1 MSHHEPDM
9 FGGDAP
15 DSRGEQSIAA
25 DAPLA
30 ERMRPRALEEFAGQE
45 ELLGPTSLLRNM
57 IDRDQVS
64 SMIFWGPPGSGKTTL
79 AFIIASSTNSEFVKL
94 SAVTS
99 GLADV
104 RRVMDAAKK
113 IKSGFGRRT
122 ILFIDE
128 IHRFNKAQQDAFLP
142 HVEDGTI
149 TLIGAT
155 TENPSF
161 SVIGPLLSRCR
172 VLVLKALSV
181 ENVTDILRRALH
193 DEEHGLGAEHVDA
206 SEAFLT
212 ALAQVAD
219 GDARRALNLLE
230 LAARHAVRDHEGT
243 ARLDDPALIEELT
256 RRTHLFYD
264 KSGEEHYNLISAL
277 HKSLRKSD
285 PDAAIYWLKRMLQS
299 GEDPRY
305 TARRMIRFASEDVG
319 LADPQALVQAIAAHD
334 AFERL
339 GSPEGELALI
349 QCAVYLA
356 TAPKSNALYAAEHAV
371 KEEIER
377 SGSLP
382 TPIHLRNAPTQLMKE
397 IGYGKEY
404 QYDHDSPDH
413 YSPQICLPDGLKGAS
428 EFYKP
433 GPFGFEK
440 EIQKR
445 LDWWKGKRSEAEKK

>member
-1 MSHHEPDM
+1 MNDEPDM
-9 FGGDAP
+9 FGLGEENATAPESPPGD
-15 DSRGEQSIAA
+15 S
-25 DAPLA
+25 PLA
-30 ERMRPRALEEFAGQE
+30 ERMRPHSLEEFVGQE
-45 ELLGPTSLLRNM
+45 ELLGPASLLRRM
-57 IDRDQVS
+57 IAQDQVS
-64 SMIFWGPPGSGKTTL
+64 SMILWGPPGSGKTTL
-79 AFIIASSTNSEFVKL
+79 ASIIAASTNSEFTKL

-104 RRVMDAAKK
+104 RRVVERARRSRSAT
-113 IKSGFGRRT
+113 GRRT

-172 VLVLKALSV
+172 VLVLKALTV
-181 ENVTDILRRALH
+181 ENVAEILRHALE
-193 DEEHGLGAEHVDA
+193 DEQRGLGREKIAISDDVRRA
-206 SEAFLT
+206 M
-212 ALAQVAD
+212 AQLAD

-230 LAARHAVRDHEGT
+230 LAAKHAPRDEEGR
-243 ARLDDPALIEELT
+243 AQMSDPAFIEQIT

-264 KSGEEHYNLISAL
+264 KTGEEHYNLISAL

-285 PDAAIYWLKRMLQS
+285 PDAAIYWLMRMLKS

-305 TARRMIRFASEDVG
+305 ASRRMIRFASEDVG
-319 LADPQALVQAIAAHD
+319 LADPQALIHAIAAHD

-356 TAPKSNALYAAEHAV
+356 TAPKSNSLYAAESAV
-371 KEEIER
+371 KAEIEK

-382 TPIHLRNAPTQLMKE
+382 APIHLRNAPTNLMKE
-397 IGYGKEY
+397 IGYGKAYE
-404 QYDHDSPDH
+404 YDHDSPDH
-413 YSPQICLPDGLKGAS
+413 YAPQPCLPEGLKGGGT
-428 EFYKP
+428 FYTP

-445 LDWWKGKRSEAEKK
+445 LDWWKAKKGE

>member
-15 DSRGEQSIAA
+15 DSRGEHSIAA

-285 PDAAIYWLKRMLQS
+285 LDAAI
-299 GEDPRY
+299 
-305 TARRMIRFASEDVG
+305 
-319 LADPQALVQAIAAHD
+319 
-334 AFERL
+334 
-339 GSPEGELALI
+339 
-349 QCAVYLA
+349 
-356 TAPKSNALYAAEHAV
+356 
-371 KEEIER
+371 
-377 SGSLP
+377 
-382 TPIHLRNAPTQLMKE
+382 
-397 IGYGKEY
+397 
-404 QYDHDSPDH
+404 
-413 YSPQICLPDGLKGAS
+413 
-428 EFYKP
+428 
-433 GPFGFEK
+433 
-440 EIQKR
+440 
-445 LDWWKGKRSEAEKK
+445 